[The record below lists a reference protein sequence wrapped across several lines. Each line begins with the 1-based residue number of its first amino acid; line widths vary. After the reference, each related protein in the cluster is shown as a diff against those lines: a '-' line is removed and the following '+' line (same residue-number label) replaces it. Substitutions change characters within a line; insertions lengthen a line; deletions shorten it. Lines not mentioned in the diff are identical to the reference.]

1 MKKGKILKIVIIIF
15 VLLLAIIGI
24 GIGGTYIK
32 DRKEEKK
39 LINEFDQIYS
49 LINNEK
55 IDFSSINKKLDETVS
70 SGDYKVIEQAAK
82 KYLKDSLANMEK
94 IINILDDEKL
104 TDIITA
110 SNYKKDGPL
119 FINTKKY
126 IETTEKSLKESL
138 STYNLYLSDEKIMS
152 YINGKDIDQ
161 YYIDFYKEQLIG
173 EIDKDDNSLTESIN
187 QILNILDNYNKI
199 INFLVENKNSWN
211 IEGDHIV
218 FNKDNLSE
226 QYNKYLEQIS

>member
-1 MKKGKILKIVIIIF
+1 MKKGRILKIVIIIF
-15 VLLLAIIGI
+15 ALLLAIIGI
-24 GIGGTYIK
+24 GIGSTYIK

-39 LINEFDQIYS
+39 LINEFDEIYG

-55 IDFSSINKKLDETVS
+55 IEFSSINKKLDETVS
-70 SGDYKVIEQAAK
+70 RGDYKAIEQAAK

-161 YYIDFYKEQLIG
+161 YYIDFYKDQLIG
-173 EIDKDDNSLTESIN
+173 EMDKDDNSLTESIN

-199 INFLVENKNSWN
+199 IDFLVENKNSWN

-218 FNKDNLSE
+218 FNKDNLSD

>member
-15 VLLLAIIGI
+15 ALLLAIIGI
-24 GIGGTYIK
+24 GIGSTYIK

-39 LINEFDQIYS
+39 LINEFDEIYG

-55 IDFSSINKKLDETVS
+55 IEFSSINKKLDETVS
-70 SGDYKVIEQAAK
+70 SGDYKAIEQAAK

-161 YYIDFYKEQLIG
+161 YYIDFYKDQLIG
-173 EIDKDDNSLTESIN
+173 EMDKDDNSLTESIN

-199 INFLVENKNSWN
+199 IDFLVENKNSWN

-218 FNKDNLSE
+218 FNKDNLSD

>member
-161 YYIDFYKEQLIG
+161 Y
-173 EIDKDDNSLTESIN
+173 
-187 QILNILDNYNKI
+187 
-199 INFLVENKNSWN
+199 
-211 IEGDHIV
+211 
-218 FNKDNLSE
+218 
-226 QYNKYLEQIS
+226 

>member
-15 VLLLAIIGI
+15 ALLLAIIGI
-24 GIGGTYIK
+24 GIGSTYIK

-39 LINEFDQIYS
+39 LINEFDEIYG

-55 IDFSSINKKLDETVS
+55 IEFSSINKKLDETVS
-70 SGDYKVIEQAAK
+70 RGDYKAIEQAAK

-94 IINILDDEKL
+94 VINILDDEKL

-161 YYIDFYKEQLIG
+161 YYIDFYKDQLIG
-173 EIDKDDNSLTESIN
+173 EMDKDDNSLTESIN

-199 INFLVENKNSWN
+199 IDFLVENKNSWN
-211 IEGDHIV
+211 IEDDHIV

>member
-15 VLLLAIIGI
+15 VLLLAIIVI
-24 GIGGTYIK
+24 GIGSTYIK

-39 LINEFDQIYS
+39 LINEFDEIYG

-55 IDFSSINKKLDETVS
+55 IEFSSINKKLDETVS

-94 IINILDDEKL
+94 VINILDDEKL

-152 YINGKDIDQ
+152 YINGKDINQ
-161 YYIDFYKEQLIG
+161 YYIDFYKDQLIG
-173 EIDKDDNSLTESIN
+173 EMDKDDNSLTESIN

-199 INFLVENKNSWN
+199 IDFLVENKNSWN
-211 IEGDHIV
+211 IEDDHIV